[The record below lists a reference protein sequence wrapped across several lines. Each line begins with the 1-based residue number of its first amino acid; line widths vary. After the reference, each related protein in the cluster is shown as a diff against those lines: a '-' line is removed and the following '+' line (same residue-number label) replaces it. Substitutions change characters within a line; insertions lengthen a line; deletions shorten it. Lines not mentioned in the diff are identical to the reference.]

1 MGHRSV
7 GSVFHRQ
14 LGLRVGSGAKSAVF
28 QVTSPGDLEPPSPS
42 HPHVHAHGTF
52 HWHWAPLDAP
62 CRLSTVPERRQ
73 KGSNRGFGRKWA
85 IVHRIING
93 ELMSDTIFF
102 RFLNPGLWWAFTPS
116 LEAPTPQRPQKV
128 SLGGVL
134 CDGRIWANR
143 PSVQHSRIECMCV
156 VHVAVVHARAPCTA
170 HSIRSC

>member
-1 MGHRSV
+1 MGQV
-7 GSVFHRQ
+7 GFSCPPIA
-14 LGLRVGSGAKSAVF
+14 LGLREGSGAKSAVF
-28 QVTSPGDLEPPSPS
+28 QVTLPGDLEPPSPS

-102 RFLNPGLWWAFTPS
+102 QILESGS
-116 LEAPTPQRPQKV
+116 LVDLHTKF
-128 SLGGVL
+128 GGSNSKARKN
-134 CDGRIWANR
+134 GHWGGT
-143 PSVQHSRIECMCV
+143 SVRRGFEQTVRVWSFIS
-156 VHVAVVHARAPCTA
+156 AA
-170 HSIRSC
+170 